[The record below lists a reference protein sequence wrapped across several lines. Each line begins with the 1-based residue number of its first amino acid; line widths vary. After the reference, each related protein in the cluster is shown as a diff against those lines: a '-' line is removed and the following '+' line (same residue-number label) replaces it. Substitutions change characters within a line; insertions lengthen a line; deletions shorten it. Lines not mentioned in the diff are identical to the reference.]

1 MMVDQKQ
8 RYTLRPCNIHWC
20 CPDSLLNNLIITK
33 TTKCHRLSWA
43 VPKGCRYSEIS
54 RLSSSVLCSVR
65 SRLWSFLNCLT
76 GLHLPGR
83 TLHYLTC
90 LQKARVWHICEV
102 SWIRIPDSSL
112 RTEHLH
118 VNKIWWARVP
128 DWWILKL
135 RAEKWRE
142 CSPSRFFVDPPV
154 SDLAYLAWLPLPRP
168 QISSK
173 SSAAPRLPLHAVYMI
188 LKFSK
193 QTLPINPLNEQLQL

>member
-1 MMVDQKQ
+1 MRKIPARKKVGPKKDMKKKAIYGQGKWTISRLCPLSSNDGGSKAEI
-8 RYTLRPCNIHWC
+8 PCNKHQC
-20 CPDSLLNNLIITK
+20 CLDSLLNNLMITK
-33 TTKCHRLSWA
+33 TTDCHRLSWA
-43 VPKGCRYSEIS
+43 LRKGCRYSEIS

-102 SWIRIPDSSL
+102 SWFQPIQSTDHPR
-112 RTEHLH
+112 

-142 CSPSRFFVDPPV
+142 YFPSEFFVDLPV
-154 SDLAYLAWLPLPRP
+154 PDLAYLA
-168 QISSK
+168 
-173 SSAAPRLPLHAVYMI
+173 RLP
-188 LKFSK
+188 
-193 QTLPINPLNEQLQL
+193 QP